1 MILFKSDWAKYPRAI
16 IDTKTTNT
24 SFIRLASVYR
34 SMGIENH
41 AFPLA
46 LLNPELQG
54 VDPFSPFLTLE
65 QKGMIAMECKHNPWY
80 FFREIAKAPKSGGN
94 EAMRLQANRGNIA
107 LYWLFFNHITQFLIQ
122 PRQTG
127 KSFST
132 DALMVLL
139 LTVIC
144 IATKINLLTKNDNL
158 RRANVRRLKE
168 MLEELP
174 PYLVLRSK
182 DDANN
187 TEEITINALDNRYD
201 THVPQSSPKRA
212 DNMGRGLTTAVMH
225 VDEAPFQ
232 ENIEI
237 ALKAALPAMTA
248 AIEAAKKEGSP
259 YGTIFTTTAGK
270 IDDRDGAFIYKELMD
285 SAPWTEMFFDC
296 RNLEDL
302 ETTIRKNSRGGKVR
316 VRGIFNH
323 RQLGKTDE
331 WMLRALEDSFQEG
344 DSANR
349 DFFNMWTAGSQTNP
363 IPIHLLERIS
373 GSRREPLHT
382 EISSADRYITRWY
395 IPSDEIHGRMANG
408 KFVLVLDTSEAVGN
422 DDIGLLLIDVATT
435 EVIASGT
442 FNETNLIRFARWL
455 LQWFIRFENITGLL
469 ERRSTGGMIMDYLI
483 VYMLEAG
490 IDPFKRLFNTVVQ
503 DYRENPDAFDE
514 IRKPLNRRDPRI
526 YDRFKK
532 SFGFATSGG
541 EGTYSRNGLYSAIL
555 MMAAKRGCDYVYDGT
570 LIAQINALINK
581 NGRVDHPVG
590 GHDDMVIAWLLG
602 FWFMTKAVNVSFY
615 GIDSRIFMSKNQDP
629 TDPSS
634 ALPDQD
640 QEVQNALREKIE
652 LLTEELSKERDKF
665 VALRLEQEIRSLM
678 RHVVVKEDEI
688 YSVDELLR
696 TAKEKRIEKK
706 RFHNYQQSAYQVG
719 ALQPGNSFY
728 RYNN

>member
-1 MILFKSDWAKYPRAI
+1 MILFKSDWARYPRAI
-16 IDTKTTNT
+16 IDTKTTNA
-24 SFIRLASVYR
+24 SFIRLASVYK
-34 SMGIENH
+34 SMGVENH

-46 LLNPELQG
+46 LLNPDLQG
-54 VDPFSPFLTLE
+54 VDPFSPTLTIE
-65 QKGMIAMECKHNPWY
+65 QMAMISLECKHNPWY

-94 EAMRLQANRGNIA
+94 DAMRLQANRGNIA

-174 PYLVLRSK
+174 PYLMLRAR

-187 TEEITINALDNRYD
+187 TEEITINALGNRYD

-248 AIEAAKKEGSP
+248 AIEAAKIEGAP

-270 IDDRDGAFIYKELMD
+270 IDDRDGAFIYQELMD
-285 SAPWTEMFFDC
+285 SAPWTEMFLDC
-296 RNLEDL
+296 DNLADL
-302 ETTIRKNSRGGKVR
+302 ETTIRTNSRGGKVR

-349 DFFNMWTAGSQTNP
+349 DFFNMWTSGSQTNP
-363 IPIHLLERIS
+363 IPIVYLERIA
-373 GSRREPLHT
+373 GSRMEHKHIEVAT
-382 EISSADRYITRWY
+382 DRYITRWY
-395 IPSDEIHGRMANG
+395 IPGDEIHGRMANG
-408 KFVLVLDTSEAVGN
+408 KFALVLDTSEAIGK
-422 DDIGLLLIDVATT
+422 DDIGMLLIDLATT
-435 EVIASGT
+435 EVVASGT
-442 FNETNLIRFARWL
+442 FNETNLIKFSRWL
-455 LQWFIRFENITGLL
+455 LQWFVRFENITGII

-483 VYMLEAG
+483 VYMLEIG
-490 IDPFKRLFNTVVQ
+490 MDPFKRLFNTVVQ
-503 DYRENPDAFDE
+503 DFRENPEQYDE

-532 SFGFATSGG
+532 TFGFSTSGG
-541 EGTYSRNGLYSAIL
+541 DGTYSRNGLYSSTL
-555 MMAAKRGCDYVYDGT
+555 MMAAKRGCDYVYDVT
-570 LIAQINALINK
+570 LADQISKLINK
-581 NGRVDHPVG
+581 NGRVDHPQG

-615 GIDSRIFMSKNQDP
+615 GIDSRILMSKNQDMS
-629 TDPSS
+629 DPQS
-634 ALPDQD
+634 LIPDHQ
-640 QEVQNALREKIE
+640 QKVQLALREKIE
-652 LLTEELSKERDKF
+652 NLTEELGRERDKF
-665 VALRLEQEIRSLM
+665 VAQRLEQEVRSLM
-678 RHVVVKEDEI
+678 KHVVVREDEI

-696 TAKEKRIEKK
+696 TAKEKRVEKR
-706 RFHNYQQSAYQVG
+706 RFTSYNASPYQMG
-719 ALQPGNSFY
+719 ILETGNTMY
-728 RYNN
+728 RYN

>member
-1 MILFKSDWAKYPRAI
+1 
-16 IDTKTTNT
+16 
-24 SFIRLASVYR
+24 
-34 SMGIENH
+34 MGIENH

-54 VDPFSPFLTLE
+54 VDPFSPTLTIE
-65 QKGMIAMECKHNPWY
+65 QMAMISLECKHNPWY

-139 LTVIC
+139 LCVIC

-168 MLEELP
+168 MIEELP
-174 PYLVLRSK
+174 GYLMLRGK

-187 TEEITINALDNRYD
+187 TEEITINALGNRYD

-248 AIEAAKKEGSP
+248 AIEAAKKEGAP

-270 IDDRDGAFIYKELMD
+270 KDDRDGAFIYGELMD
-285 SAPWTEMFFDC
+285 SAPWTEKFFDC
-296 RNLEDL
+296 KDLSDL
-302 ETTIRKNSRGGKVR
+302 ETTIRANSRGGKVR

-349 DFFNMWTAGSQTNP
+349 DFFNMWTSGSQTNP
-363 IPIHLLERIS
+363 IPIYLLERIA
-373 GSRREPLHT
+373 GSYIDVLYP
-382 EISSADRYITRWY
+382 EISKVHRYITRWY
-395 IPSDEIHGRMANG
+395 IPGDDIHRRMASG
-408 KFVLVLDTSEAVGN
+408 KFLLMVDPSDAIGN
-422 DDIGLLLIDVATT
+422 DDIGMLLMDVETA
-435 EVIASGT
+435 EVVASGT
-442 FNETNLIRFARWL
+442 FNETNLISFASWL
-455 LQWFIRFENITGLL
+455 FNWFVRFENITGII
-469 ERRSTGGMIMDYLI
+469 ERRSSGQAIIDHLI
-483 VYMLEAG
+483 HYMVQAG

-503 DYRENPDAFDE
+503 EFREQPEKYEE
-514 IRKPLNRRDPRI
+514 IRVPMNRRDPRI
-526 YDRFKK
+526 YDRYKNT
-532 SFGFATSGG
+532 FGFATSGS
-541 EGTYSRNGLYSAIL
+541 GTYSRTELYSSTL
-555 MMAAKRGCDYVYDGT
+555 MMAAKRGCDTVYDKG
-570 LIAQINALINK
+570 LIDQITGLINK
-581 NGRVDHPVG
+581 NGRVDHPDG

-602 FWFMTKAVNVSFY
+602 FWFMTKAVNLAFY
-615 GIDSRIFMSKNQDP
+615 GIDSRLVMSK
-629 TDPSS
+629 
-634 ALPDQD
+634 ALGAVE
-640 QEVQNALREKIE
+640 QEPAAEGYDDRQQTALREKIDQM
-652 LLTEELSKERDKF
+652 TEELSKEKDKF
-665 VALRLEQEIRSLM
+665 VAERMEQQIRSLM
-678 RHVVVKEDEI
+678 KGVIVREGEV

-696 TAKEKRIEKK
+696 TAKEKRMERRRLTINQRSPYAMHELSLGGPSPY
-706 RFHNYQQSAYQVG
+706 RNDFTSGYYQYQ
-719 ALQPGNSFY
+719 
-728 RYNN
+728 R

>member
-1 MILFKSDWAKYPRAI
+1 MILFQSDWARYTNAI
-16 IDTKTTNT
+16 IDYKTTNA
-24 SFIRLASVYR
+24 SFLRIASVYR
-34 SMGIENH
+34 AMGIENH

-46 LLNPELQG
+46 LLNPQLQG
-54 VDPFSPFLTLE
+54 VDPYSPHLTVE
-65 QKGMIAMECKHNPWY
+65 QMAMIALECKHNPWY

-139 LTVIC
+139 LSVIC

-158 RRANVRRLKE
+158 RRSNVRRLKE

-174 PYLVLRSK
+174 PYLMLRGR

-187 TEEITINALDNRYD
+187 TEEITINALGNRYD

-248 AIEAAKKEGSP
+248 AIEAAKKEGAP

-296 RNLEDL
+296 KNLEDL
-302 ETTIRKNSRGGKVR
+302 ETTIRTNSRGGKVR

-349 DFFNMWTAGSQTNP
+349 DFFNMWTSGSQTNP
-363 IPIHLLERIS
+363 IPIHLLERIA
-373 GSRREPLHT
+373 GSRKEPVYS
-382 EISSADRYITRWY
+382 EISSDRYITRWY
-395 IPSDEIHGRMANG
+395 IHGDELHGRMATS
-408 KFVLVLDTSEAVGN
+408 KFALVLDTSEAVGN
-422 DDIGLLLIDVATT
+422 DDIGMLLIDLATS
-435 EVIASGT
+435 EVVASGT
-442 FNETNLIRFARWL
+442 FNETNLIKFSRYL
-455 LQWFIRFENITGLL
+455 LQWFIRFENITGII

-503 DYRENPDAFDE
+503 DYRENPEQYDE

-526 YDRFKK
+526 YDKFKK

-541 EGTYSRNGLYSAIL
+541 DGVYSRNGLYSSTL
-555 MMAAKRGCDYVYDGT
+555 MMAAKRGCDYVYDVT
-570 LIAQINALINK
+570 LADQISKLINK

-615 GIDSRIFMSKNQDP
+615 GIDSRVLLSKNQDLENP
-629 TDPSS
+629 ESQLPSHE
-634 ALPDQD
+634 
-640 QEVQNALREKIE
+640 QEVQVALREKIE
-652 LLTEELSKERDKF
+652 LLTEELGRERDKF
-665 VALRLEQEIRSLM
+665 VAQRLEQEVRALM
-678 RHVVVKEDEI
+678 KHVVVKADEI

-696 TAKEKRIEKK
+696 TAKERRVEKK
-706 RFHNYQQSAYQVG
+706 RFTNFNSNPYQMG
-719 ALQPGNSFY
+719 ALDSSHQMY
-728 RYNN
+728 RYG